1 MIWSLDMDDF
11 LPECSNVKFPLLRS
25 INSEFKAASNDKKGA
40 DKMPPAEVIYH
51 FDINKQGE
59 KIRSSDPP
67 GN

>member
-1 MIWSLDMDDF
+1 MDDF

-51 FDINKQGE
+51 FDINKKGE
-59 KIRSSDPP
+59 KI
-67 GN
+67 